1 MHELRHKREKKLR
14 RLVSRHRHQ
23 HHISHRRHH
32 ITAITPRPSLHHN
45 DHQLPPFHPHTR
57 RLLAALRAGA
67 PPAAPPTIS
76 IIAMPRRAALLLG
89 SNPALTTCACPS
101 SSSASREGADEEII
115 SCTLAVAAFT
125 PSPPPRSW
133 TCPVMPR

>member
-76 IIAMPRRAALLLG
+76 IIVMPRRAALLLG
-89 SNPALTTCACPS
+89 RNAALAL
-101 SSSASREGADEEII
+101 ALALLLHLHRREVRLGHLVRVRVRVRGAGEGGSEGEK
-115 SCTLAVAAFT
+115 
-125 PSPPPRSW
+125 
-133 TCPVMPR
+133 